1 PVILEVPHF
10 GSLRDKEREII
21 ILRSDNG
28 ESWREHTLY
37 DKEESV
43 LEVLQEN
50 MEAELSP
57 LEDLRTNRIIR
68 IVTRNFPHFFAVVSR
83 IRQEVHAIGS
93 DGGTVSSQAVPQ
105 AQPVDLN
112 GCCKLLGQGVA
123 VSPVVTV
130 EPRRRKFH
138 KAITLSIPAP
148 KACTQGMV
156 NSPYTGSA
164 PTLRLLCSITG
175 GQSRA
180 IWEDVTGSTPLAFV
194 KDSVTF
200 TTTVSARFWL
210 MDCRNISEASRMAS
224 ELYSYMALVP
234 FMAKFVVFAKRIS
247 SNEAKL
253 SIFFMTDDKED
264 KTLEHQDN
272 FTEVAKSR
280 DVEVLE
286 DQNIFLEFGGNLVPV
301 LKTGEQL
308 SLKFQAFRENRLSF
322 MVHVKNP
329 DEPFAR
335 ISFMNEPKTGQGE
348 VPKLPFCTLNIAL
361 QGSDLNLTSSKAN
374 VAAGSQRSINSISF
388 VDRGLNQRDQ
398 INAEY
403 KRKYN
408 EREILQQNG
417 ETQVPAS
424 ETIHKADM
432 HLSDI
437 CQLLKTDWISLAK
450 ELGVPETDIE
460 LINAEY
466 ADDKNQNQR
475 AMVMLRLWLR
485 QQGNEATGNK
495 LQQAIIKIGRND
507 IVNICIDNVEP
518 VTDDM
523 ERTKAEKQLFHDG
536 LEGISNF
543 INDVALS
550 THQPVSQAAPIEVVE
565 APIVKEKVIKKTQ
578 STTIPD
584 IHEER
589 VKEDDSV
596 VKTSPRTNIVS
607 DLITTRDDVNEAV
620 QQIKNYDIDKI
631 RRIAE
636 QHTLQVLEEAQQ
648 NIENKDMI
656 QKQQAKVPVS
666 DQRKCSNIK
675 ESNAVIKTSDDGETI
690 TTITTEK
697 FESNNITTERV
708 DKGELQTKS
717 SQPEDQLLATAV
729 GVLSSHSNVKNNTI
743 SITQSLIQD
752 ECGNAD
758 DVSKSELDNLKLNNG
773 NIEAIGSEK
782 KST

>member
-1 PVILEVPHF
+1 M
-10 GSLRDKEREII
+10 RDKEREII

-43 LEVLQEN
+43 LEVLQES

-105 AQPVDLN
+105 VQAIFPPNALTKKIRVGLQAQPVDLD

-148 KACTQGMV
+148 KACTQGMI
-156 NSPYTGSA
+156 NSPYTGNA

-175 GQSRA
+175 GQNRA

-210 MDCRNISEASRMAS
+210 MDCRNIADASRMAS

-234 FMAKFVVFAKRIS
+234 FMVKFVVFAKRIS
-247 SNEAKL
+247 SSEAKL
-253 SIFFMTDDKED
+253 SIFCMTDDKED

-286 DQNIFLEFGGNLVPV
+286 DQNIYLEFGGHLLPV

-329 DEPFAR
+329 DEPLAR
-335 ISFMNEPKTGQGE
+335 ISFMNEPKSGQGE
-348 VPKLPFCTLNIAL
+348 APKQPICKLNIAL
-361 QGSDLNLTSSKAN
+361 KGSDLNLTSNKGI
-374 VAAGSQRSINSISF
+374 AGSQRSINSINF

-403 KRKYN
+403 KKKYN
-408 EREILQQNG
+408 EREILHQNN
-417 ETQVPAS
+417 EIQVATS
-424 ETIHKADM
+424 ETIQKADM

-437 CQLLKTDWISLAK
+437 CQQLNNDWIPLAN

-466 ADDKNQNQR
+466 ADEKSANQR
-475 AMVMLRLWLR
+475 ALVMLRLWLR

-495 LQQAIIKIGRND
+495 LQQALIKIGRND
-507 IVNICIDNVEP
+507 IVNTCIDNVET
-518 VTDDM
+518 VTDDV
-523 ERTKAEKQLFHDG
+523 ERTKAEKQLFQDG

-543 INDVALS
+543 INEAAS
-550 THQPVSQAAPIEVVE
+550 ATQPVSEAAPTEIVE
-565 APIVKEKVIKKTQ
+565 APILKEKVT
-578 STTIPD
+578 
-584 IHEER
+584 
-589 VKEDDSV
+589 
-596 VKTSPRTNIVS
+596 
-607 DLITTRDDVNEAV
+607 
-620 QQIKNYDIDKI
+620 
-631 RRIAE
+631 
-636 QHTLQVLEEAQQ
+636 
-648 NIENKDMI
+648 
-656 QKQQAKVPVS
+656 
-666 DQRKCSNIK
+666 
-675 ESNAVIKTSDDGETI
+675 
-690 TTITTEK
+690 
-697 FESNNITTERV
+697 
-708 DKGELQTKS
+708 
-717 SQPEDQLLATAV
+717 
-729 GVLSSHSNVKNNTI
+729 
-743 SITQSLIQD
+743 
-752 ECGNAD
+752 
-758 DVSKSELDNLKLNNG
+758 
-773 NIEAIGSEK
+773 K
-782 KST
+782 KSTNLISNTGLNEYQQQEQPNEMYEKLGKFFPAKIFNTNNFFIMN

>member
-1 PVILEVPHF
+1 MEVPHF

-43 LEVLQEN
+43 LEVLQES

-93 DGGTVSSQAVPQ
+93 DGGTVSSQAVPQVQAIFPPNALTKKIRVGLQ

-156 NSPYTGSA
+156 NSPYTGNA

-175 GQSRA
+175 GQNRA

-253 SIFFMTDDKED
+253 SIFCMTDDKED

-286 DQNIFLEFGGNLVPV
+286 DQDIYLEFGGNLVPV

-329 DEPFAR
+329 EEPFAR

-348 VPKLPFCTLNIAL
+348 APKQPICTLNIAL
-361 QGSDLNLTSSKAN
+361 QGSDLNLTSSKGN

-403 KRKYN
+403 KKKYN

-437 CQLLKTDWISLAK
+437 CQLLKNDWIPLAK
-450 ELGVPETDIE
+450 ELGVPETDID

-466 ADDKNQNQR
+466 AEDKNQNQR

-495 LQQAIIKIGRND
+495 LQQALIKIGRND
-507 IVNICIDNVEP
+507 IVSTCIDNVEP

-523 ERTKAEKQLFHDG
+523 ERTKAEKELFQDG

-543 INDVALS
+543 INEFALS
-550 THQPVSQAAPIEVVE
+550 THQSVSQAAPIEIVE
-565 APIVKEKVIKKTQ
+565 TPIVKEKVIKKTQ
-578 STTIPD
+578 STAIPD
-584 IHEER
+584 VQSNEPQQQIHEER
-589 VKEDDSV
+589 GKIL
-596 VKTSPRTNIVS
+596 P
-607 DLITTRDDVNEAV
+607 VNV
-620 QQIKNYDIDKI
+620 F
-631 RRIAE
+631 
-636 QHTLQVLEEAQQ
+636 
-648 NIENKDMI
+648 
-656 QKQQAKVPVS
+656 
-666 DQRKCSNIK
+666 SN
-675 ESNAVIKTSDDGETI
+675 
-690 TTITTEK
+690 
-697 FESNNITTERV
+697 
-708 DKGELQTKS
+708 
-717 SQPEDQLLATAV
+717 
-729 GVLSSHSNVKNNTI
+729 
-743 SITQSLIQD
+743 
-752 ECGNAD
+752 
-758 DVSKSELDNLKLNNG
+758 
-773 NIEAIGSEK
+773 
-782 KST
+782 